1 MGVKKHGSGIS
12 IEDFHYE
19 ILITIFMKL
28 NLVELSIASM
38 VCKSWNEVCRTPSL
52 WAKLDLTQLSSNAF
66 NIPFVFGAWK
76 HDMNSINK
84 LTTMLK
90 YALSLSN
97 YNTTCLVFNYFVYLT
112 DSQLITIAERTP
124 NLRRLVF
131 PFQGSVSEDGIE
143 SAMKLW
149 RGLESIVVTNMVMPC
164 NVFSA
169 INKYCA
175 NISQMKF
182 TSKFDVYE
190 ADLMIQY
197 TPNLKRVSIRNIM
210 VNLTA
215 LIKIL
220 TSLQI
225 LVEVNICHSLIW
237 DRVGGVFELYTIRD
251 LRSHLSLASL
261 QKLLFCNGRRCLK
274 CKNKKNKD
282 LRRASFEHMVD
293 VWRQDEIRSLAH

>member
-1 MGVKKHGSGIS
+1 VFS
-12 IEDFHYE
+12 I
-19 ILITIFMKL
+19 
-28 NLVELSIASM
+28 
-38 VCKSWNEVCRTPSL
+38 
-52 WAKLDLTQLSSNAF
+52 
-66 NIPFVFGAWK
+66 
-76 HDMNSINK
+76 
-84 LTTMLK
+84 
-90 YALSLSN
+90 
-97 YNTTCLVFNYFVYLT
+97 YF
-112 DSQLITIAERTP
+112 RTP

-131 PFQGSVSEDGIE
+131 PFEGSVSEDGME

-164 NVFSA
+164 NIFFA

-175 NISQMKF
+175 NVVQMKF

-197 TPNLKRVSIRNIM
+197 TPNLKRVSVRNIM

-237 DRVGGVFELYTIRD
+237 DRVEGVFESYTIRD
-251 LRSHLSLASL
+251 LRSHLSLAGL
-261 QKLLFCNGRRCLK
+261 QKLLFCNGKRCLR
-274 CKNKKNKD
+274 CKRKKNKD
-282 LRRASFEHMVD
+282 MRRASFGDMVD
-293 VWRQDEIRSLAH
+293 VWREDDIRSLAH